1 MTYGIFARV
10 YDELMDD
17 SLFEKWKDFTQYY
30 LPDKNSTIL
39 ELACGSG
46 DLAILLK
53 QEGYTMTGMDLSE
66 EMLTIAKSKQ
76 EEAGLSF
83 PLIQADM
90 RDLSVFSEYDALISY
105 CDSLCYLQSPKDL
118 ELVFKEA
125 YQHLKDGGIFLFDVF
140 TTEHI
145 EALDGYSYH
154 DEIPGILFTWDSYK
168 GDAKHSIEHEL
179 SFFRELENGNYER
192 IIEVH
197 KERTYSLDYYIE
209 ILKKTGFSNIELT
222 ADFDKEITGNNKR
235 WFFKAEK

>member
-17 SLFEKWKDFTQYY
+17 SLFKKWKDFTQHY
-30 LPDKNSTIL
+30 LPDKNSAIL

-46 DLAILLK
+46 DLAVLLK
-53 QEGYTMTGMDLSE
+53 QEGYSITGMDLSE

-76 EEAGLSF
+76 EEAGVHF

-90 RDLSVFSEYDALISY
+90 RDLSVFSKYDALISY
-105 CDSLCYLQSPKDL
+105 CDSLCYLQSPEDL

-140 TTEHI
+140 TTEYI

-154 DEIPGILFTWDSYK
+154 DEIPNIIFTWDSYK

-197 KERTYSLDYYIE
+197 KERTYSLDFYIE
-209 ILKKTGFSNIELT
+209 RLKKIGFSNIELT
-222 ADFDKEITGNNKR
+222 ADFNKELTGDNKR